1 MIHTNE
7 AWKKIAVDP
16 YHRTSFSL
24 LVDGKEVP
32 GVPDCAGA

>member
-32 GVPDCAGA
+32 ASPDCAGA